1 LYDDDGVSYRYEQ
14 GQRSEI
20 SVVWNDK
27 TKTVTLRARQGTY
40 RNMPHDQQL
49 HVRLLQNQQWVEKD
63 VVYSGR
69 LISLHF

>member
-1 LYDDDGVSYRYEQ
+1 
-14 GQRSEI
+14 
-20 SVVWNDK
+20 
-27 TKTVTLRARQGTY
+27 
-40 RNMPHDQQL
+40 MPHDQQL